1 MKKLLKIIGLIIT
14 VIILA
19 TALYCF
25 AINESLPKGI
35 YGKEADELAEKM
47 MSAIDKKAFD
57 NTEILKWSFRD
68 KHHYEWKKQEGL
80 VNVSWDSIL
89 VTVNLNDYSKS
100 IGASPKLIETAI
112 KFFNNDSFW
121 LIAPYKVFE
130 DGIERS
136 IVKVDGKD
144 ALLIKYTSGGTTPG
158 DSYLWILDENY
169 APVSFK
175 MWTQIIPIGGVSAT
189 WNNLI
194 TADSG
199 IKLPTSHTLSIFG
212 YKINMGEV
220 KAYNPNAD
228 TLAHNM
234 LKAVKHEA
242 YRNTRYIDWSF
253 KGKRFYKWDKKRHI
267 VDVKWNDARVLLHPN
282 ELTKSTVYLN
292 DKEVSFND
300 NLVKRALRF
309 FNNDSFW
316 LVAPHKLF
324 EPGIYRSIRMIDGKE
339 ALHVKYSRGGTTPGD
354 SYVWI
359 LDENYMPTNY
369 QMYLQKM
376 KKIGT
381 SVSWEDWTLT
391 ESGTLLP
398 KNHIY
403 LSGKKNISHLFSF
416 FSCLPEIFSFDS

>member
-1 MKKLLKIIGLIIT
+1 MKKILKIIGLLIT
-14 VIILA
+14 VTMVAII
-19 TALYCF
+19 LYCF
-25 AINESLPKGI
+25 AKNESLPSGTP
-35 YGKEADELAEKM
+35 GKEADELAEKM
-47 MSAIDKKAFD
+47 MLSINKKAFD
-57 NTEILKWSFRD
+57 NTEILKLSFRG

-80 VNVSWDSIL
+80 VNVSWENAS

-100 IGASPKLIETAI
+100 IGESPKLIETAI

-121 LIAPYKVFE
+121 LIAPYKVF
-130 DGIERS
+130 DQGVERS
-136 IVKVDGKD
+136 IVKIDGKD
-144 ALLIKYTSGGTTPG
+144 ALLVKYTSGGTTPG

-169 APVSFK
+169 TPVYFK
-175 MWTQIIPIGGVSAT
+175 MWTQIIPIGGISAT
-189 WNNLI
+189 WNDLI
-194 TADSG
+194 TTDSG
-199 IKLPTSHTLSIFG
+199 IKLPKSHTLSIFG

-228 TLAHNM
+228 ILAHNI
-234 LKAVKHEA
+234 LKAIKHNA
-242 YRNTRYIDWSF
+242 YKNTRYIDWSF
-253 KGKRFYKWDKKRHI
+253 KGKRFYKWDKKKHI

-282 ELTKSTVYLN
+282 DLTKSTVYLN
-292 DKEVSFND
+292 DKEVSYND

-324 EPGIYRSIRMIDGKE
+324 EPGIYRSIRMVDGKE

-359 LDENYMPTNY
+359 LDENYLPTNY
-369 QMYLQKM
+369 QMYVQKI
-376 KKIGT
+376 KKLGT
-381 SVSWEDWTLT
+381 TVTWEDWTLT

-403 LSGKKNISHLFSF
+403 LSGKIINMGEVKGYN
-416 FSCLPEIFSFDS
+416 

>member
-1 MKKLLKIIGLIIT
+1 MKKILKIVGLLIT
-14 VIILA
+14 VTMVAII
-19 TALYCF
+19 LYCF
-25 AINESLPKGI
+25 AKNESLPSGTP
-35 YGKEADELAEKM
+35 GKEADELAEKM
-47 MSAIDKKAFD
+47 MLSINKKAFD
-57 NTEILKWSFRD
+57 NTEILKWSFRG

-80 VNVSWDSIL
+80 VNVSWENAS

-100 IGASPKLIETAI
+100 IGESPKLIETAI

-121 LIAPYKVFE
+121 LIAPYKVF
-130 DGIERS
+130 DQGVERS
-136 IVKVDGKD
+136 IVKIDGKD
-144 ALLIKYTSGGTTPG
+144 ALLVKYTSGGTTPG

-169 APVSFK
+169 TPVYFK
-175 MWTQIIPIGGVSAT
+175 MWTQIIPIGGISAT
-189 WNNLI
+189 WNDLI
-194 TADSG
+194 TTDSG
-199 IKLPTSHTLSIFG
+199 IKLPKSHTLSIFG

-228 TLAHNM
+228 ILAHNI
-234 LKAVKHEA
+234 LKAIKHNA
-242 YRNTRYIDWSF
+242 YKNTRYIDWSF
-253 KGKRFYKWDKKRHI
+253 KGKRFYKWDKKKHI

-282 ELTKSTVYLN
+282 DLTKSTVYLN
-292 DKEVSFND
+292 DKEVSYND

-324 EPGIYRSIRMIDGKE
+324 EPGIYRSIRMVDGKE

-359 LDENYMPTNY
+359 LDENYLPTNY
-369 QMYLQKM
+369 QMYVQKI
-376 KKIGT
+376 KKLGT
-381 SVSWEDWTLT
+381 TVTWEDWTLT

-403 LSGKKNISHLFSF
+403 LSGKIINMGDVKGYN
-416 FSCLPEIFSFDS
+416 

>member
-1 MKKLLKIIGLIIT
+1 MKKFLKIIGLLIT

-19 TALYCF
+19 TVLYCF
-25 AINESLPKGI
+25 AKNESLPSGI
-35 YGKEADELAEKM
+35 PGKEADELAEKM

-68 KHHYEWKKQEGL
+68 KHHYVWRKQEGL
-80 VNVSWDSIL
+80 VDVSWDSIL

-100 IGASPKLIETAI
+100 IGASSELIETAI
-112 KFFNNDSFW
+112 NFFNNDSFW
-121 LIAPYKVFE
+121 LVAPYKVFDE
-130 DGIERS
+130 GVERS
-136 IVKVDGKD
+136 IVKVDNKD

-169 APVSFK
+169 VPVSFK

-189 WNNLI
+189 WNDFI
-194 TADSG
+194 TSNSG
-199 IKLPTSHTLSIFG
+199 IKLPISHTLSLFG
-212 YKINMGEV
+212 IKIDMGEV

-228 TLAHNM
+228 KLAHNM
-234 LKAVKHEA
+234 LKAIKHEA
-242 YRNTRYIDWSF
+242 YKNTRYIDWSF
-253 KGKRFYKWDKKRHI
+253 KGKRFYKWDKIKHI
-267 VDVKWNDARVLLHPN
+267 VEVKWNDAKVLLHPN
-282 ELTKSTVYLN
+282 DLTKSTVYLN
-292 DKEVSFND
+292 DKEVSYNA

-324 EPGIYRSIRMIDGKE
+324 EPGIYRSIRIVDGKE

-359 LDENYMPTNY
+359 LDENYRPTHY
-369 QMYLQKM
+369 QMYLKKM
-376 KKIGT
+376 KKLGT
-381 SVSWEDWTLT
+381 TVTWEDWTLT

-403 LSGKKNISHLFSF
+403 LSGKIINMGDVKGYN
-416 FSCLPEIFSFDS
+416 

>member
-1 MKKLLKIIGLIIT
+1 MKKILKIIGLLIT
-14 VIILA
+14 VTMVAII
-19 TALYCF
+19 LYCF
-25 AINESLPKGI
+25 AKNESLPSGTP
-35 YGKEADELAEKM
+35 GKEADELAEKM
-47 MSAIDKKAFD
+47 MLSINKKAFD
-57 NTEILKWSFRD
+57 NTEILKWSFRG

-80 VNVSWDSIL
+80 VNVSWENAS

-121 LIAPYKVFE
+121 LIAPYKVF
-130 DGIERS
+130 DQGVERS
-136 IVKVDGKD
+136 IVKIDGKD
-144 ALLIKYTSGGTTPG
+144 ALLVKYTSGGTTPG

-169 APVSFK
+169 TPVYFK
-175 MWTQIIPIGGVSAT
+175 MWTQIIPIGGISAT
-189 WNNLI
+189 WNDLI
-194 TADSG
+194 TTDSG
-199 IKLPTSHTLSIFG
+199 IKLPKSHTLSIFG

-228 TLAHNM
+228 ILAHNI
-234 LKAVKHEA
+234 LKAIKHNA
-242 YRNTRYIDWSF
+242 YKNTRYIDWSF
-253 KGKRFYKWDKKRHI
+253 KGKRFYKWDKKKHI

-282 ELTKSTVYLN
+282 DLTKSTVYLN
-292 DKEVSFND
+292 DKEVSYND

-324 EPGIYRSIRMIDGKE
+324 EPGIYRSIRMVDGKE

-359 LDENYMPTNY
+359 LDENYLPTNY
-369 QMYLQKM
+369 QMYVQKI
-376 KKIGT
+376 KKLGT
-381 SVSWEDWTLT
+381 TVTWEDWTLT

-403 LSGKKNISHLFSF
+403 LSGKIINMGEVKGYN
-416 FSCLPEIFSFDS
+416 

>member
-1 MKKLLKIIGLIIT
+1 MKKILKIIGLLIT
-14 VIILA
+14 VTMVAII
-19 TALYCF
+19 LYCF
-25 AINESLPKGI
+25 AKNESLPSGTP
-35 YGKEADELAEKM
+35 GKEADELAEKM
-47 MSAIDKKAFD
+47 MLSINKKAFD
-57 NTEILKWSFRD
+57 NTEILKWSFRG

-80 VNVSWDSIL
+80 VNVSWENAS

-121 LIAPYKVFE
+121 LIAPYKVF
-130 DGIERS
+130 DQGVERS
-136 IVKVDGKD
+136 IVKIDGKD
-144 ALLIKYTSGGTTPG
+144 ALLVKYTSGGTTPG

-169 APVSFK
+169 TPVYFK
-175 MWTQIIPIGGVSAT
+175 MWTQIIPIGGILAT
-189 WNNLI
+189 WNDLI
-194 TADSG
+194 TTDSG
-199 IKLPTSHTLSIFG
+199 IKLPKSHTLSIFG

-228 TLAHNM
+228 ILAHNI
-234 LKAVKHEA
+234 LKAIKHNA
-242 YRNTRYIDWSF
+242 YKNTRYIDWSF
-253 KGKRFYKWDKKRHI
+253 KGKRFYKWDKKKHI

-282 ELTKSTVYLN
+282 DLTKSTVYLN
-292 DKEVSFND
+292 DKEVSYND

-324 EPGIYRSIRMIDGKE
+324 EPGIYRSIRMVDGKE

-359 LDENYMPTNY
+359 LDENYLPTNY
-369 QMYLQKM
+369 QMYVQKI
-376 KKIGT
+376 KKLGT
-381 SVSWEDWTLT
+381 TVTWEDWTLT

-403 LSGKKNISHLFSF
+403 LSGKIINMGEVKGYN
-416 FSCLPEIFSFDS
+416 

>member
-1 MKKLLKIIGLIIT
+1 MKKILKIIGLLIT
-14 VIILA
+14 VTMVAII
-19 TALYCF
+19 LYCF
-25 AINESLPKGI
+25 AKNESLPSGTPGI
-35 YGKEADELAEKM
+35 EADELAEKM
-47 MSAIDKKAFD
+47 MLSINKKAFD
-57 NTEILKWSFRD
+57 NTEILKWSFRG

-80 VNVSWDSIL
+80 VNVSWENAS

-100 IGASPKLIETAI
+100 IGESPKLIETAI

-121 LIAPYKVFE
+121 LIAPYKVF
-130 DGIERS
+130 DQGVERS
-136 IVKVDGKD
+136 IVKIDGKD
-144 ALLIKYTSGGTTPG
+144 ALLVKYTSGGTTPG

-169 APVSFK
+169 TPVYFK
-175 MWTQIIPIGGVSAT
+175 MWTQIIPIGGISAT
-189 WNNLI
+189 WNDLI
-194 TADSG
+194 TTDSG
-199 IKLPTSHTLSIFG
+199 IKLPKSHTLSIFG

-228 TLAHNM
+228 ILAHNI
-234 LKAVKHEA
+234 LKAIKHNA
-242 YRNTRYIDWSF
+242 YKNTRYIDWSF
-253 KGKRFYKWDKKRHI
+253 KGKRFYKWDKKKHI

-282 ELTKSTVYLN
+282 DLTKSTVYLN
-292 DKEVSFND
+292 DKEVSYND

-324 EPGIYRSIRMIDGKE
+324 EPGIYRSIRMVDGKE

-359 LDENYMPTNY
+359 LDENYLPTNY
-369 QMYLQKM
+369 QMYVQKI
-376 KKIGT
+376 KKLGT
-381 SVSWEDWTLT
+381 TVTWEDWTLT

-403 LSGKKNISHLFSF
+403 LSGKIINMGEVKGYN
-416 FSCLPEIFSFDS
+416 

>member
-1 MKKLLKIIGLIIT
+1 MKKILKIIGLLIT
-14 VIILA
+14 VTMVAII
-19 TALYCF
+19 LYCF
-25 AINESLPKGI
+25 AKNESLPSGTP
-35 YGKEADELAEKM
+35 GKEADELAEKM
-47 MSAIDKKAFD
+47 MLSINKKAFD
-57 NTEILKWSFRD
+57 NTEILKWSFRG

-80 VNVSWDSIL
+80 VNVSWENAS

-100 IGASPKLIETAI
+100 IGESPKLIETAI

-121 LIAPYKVFE
+121 LIAPYKVF
-130 DGIERS
+130 DQGVERS
-136 IVKVDGKD
+136 IVKIDDKD
-144 ALLIKYTSGGTTPG
+144 ALLVKYTSGGTTPG

-169 APVSFK
+169 TPVYFK
-175 MWTQIIPIGGVSAT
+175 MWTQIIPIGGISAT
-189 WNNLI
+189 WNDLI
-194 TADSG
+194 TTDSG
-199 IKLPTSHTLSIFG
+199 IKLPKSHTLSIFG

-228 TLAHNM
+228 ILAHNI
-234 LKAVKHEA
+234 LKAIKHNA
-242 YRNTRYIDWSF
+242 YKNTRYIDWSF
-253 KGKRFYKWDKKRHI
+253 KGKRFYKWDKKKHI

-282 ELTKSTVYLN
+282 DLTKSTVYLN
-292 DKEVSFND
+292 DKEVSYND

-324 EPGIYRSIRMIDGKE
+324 EPGIYRSIRMVDGKE

-359 LDENYMPTNY
+359 LDENYLPTNY
-369 QMYLQKM
+369 QMYVQKI
-376 KKIGT
+376 KKLGT
-381 SVSWEDWTLT
+381 TVTWEDWTLT

-403 LSGKKNISHLFSF
+403 LSGKIINMGEVKGYN
-416 FSCLPEIFSFDS
+416 

>member
-35 YGKEADELAEKM
+35 YGEEADELAEKM

-339 ALHVKYSRGGTTPGD
+339 ALHVKYSREETTPGD

-403 LSGKKNISHLFSF
+403 LSGKKINMG
-416 FSCLPEIFSFDS
+416 EVKGYN

>member
-1 MKKLLKIIGLIIT
+1 MKKILKIIGLLIT
-14 VIILA
+14 ITLVV
-19 TALYCF
+19 TVLYCF
-25 AINESLPKGI
+25 TINEPLPKGT

-47 MSAIDKKAFD
+47 MSSINKKAFD
-57 NTEILKWSFRD
+57 NTEILKWSFRG

-112 KFFNNDSFW
+112 NFFNNDSFW

-158 DSYLWILDENY
+158 DSYLWILDDNY

-242 YRNTRYIDWSF
+242 YRNTRYIEWSF

-403 LSGKKNISHLFSF
+403 LSGKIINMGEVKGYN
-416 FSCLPEIFSFDS
+416 

>member
-1 MKKLLKIIGLIIT
+1 MKKILKIIGLLIT
-14 VIILA
+14 VIIVA
-19 TALYCF
+19 TVLYCF
-25 AINESLPKGI
+25 IKNESLPKGTP
-35 YGKEADELAEKM
+35 GKEADELAQKM
-47 MSAIDKKAFD
+47 MSSINKKAFD
-57 NTEILKWSFRD
+57 NTEILKWSFRG

-80 VNVSWDSIL
+80 VNVSWDNTS

-100 IGASPKLIETAI
+100 IGESPKLIETAI

-121 LIAPYKVFE
+121 LVAPYKVFD
-130 DGIERS
+130 DGVERS
-136 IVKVDGKD
+136 IVKVDGKN
-144 ALLIKYTSGGTTPG
+144 ALLVKYTSGGTTPG

-169 APVSFK
+169 TPVSFK

-228 TLAHNM
+228 KLAYNI
-234 LKAVKHEA
+234 LKAIKHEA
-242 YRNTRYIDWSF
+242 YKNTRYIDWSF
-253 KGKRFYKWDKKRHI
+253 KGKRFYKWDKKKHI

-282 ELTKSTVYLN
+282 DLTKSSVYLN
-292 DKEVSFND
+292 DKEVSYNE

-339 ALHVKYSRGGTTPGD
+339 ALHVKYSKGGTTPGD
-354 SYVWI
+354 AYLWI
-359 LDENYMPTNY
+359 LDENYLPTNY
-369 QMYLQKM
+369 QMYVQKM
-376 KKIGT
+376 KKIET
-381 SVSWEDWTLT
+381 TVTWEDWTLT

-403 LSGKKNISHLFSF
+403 LSGKIINMGEVKGYN
-416 FSCLPEIFSFDS
+416 

>member
-1 MKKLLKIIGLIIT
+1 MKKFLKIIGLLIT

-19 TALYCF
+19 TVLYCF
-25 AINESLPKGI
+25 AKNESLPSGI
-35 YGKEADELAEKM
+35 PGKEADELAEKM

-68 KHHYEWKKQEGL
+68 KHHYVWRKQEGL
-80 VNVSWDSIL
+80 VDVSWDSIL

-100 IGASPKLIETAI
+100 IGASSELIETAI
-112 KFFNNDSFW
+112 NFFNNDSFW
-121 LIAPYKVFE
+121 LVAPYKVFDE
-130 DGIERS
+130 GVERS
-136 IVKVDGKD
+136 IVKVDNKD

-169 APVSFK
+169 VPVSFK

-189 WNNLI
+189 WNDFI
-194 TADSG
+194 TSNSG
-199 IKLPTSHTLSIFG
+199 IKLPISHTLSLFG
-212 YKINMGEV
+212 IKIDMGEV

-228 TLAHNM
+228 KLAHNM
-234 LKAVKHEA
+234 LKAIKHEA
-242 YRNTRYIDWSF
+242 YKNTRYIDWSF
-253 KGKRFYKWDKKRHI
+253 KGKRFYKWDKIKHI
-267 VDVKWNDARVLLHPN
+267 VEVKWNDAKVLLHPN
-282 ELTKSTVYLN
+282 DLTKSTVYLN
-292 DKEVSFND
+292 DKEVSYND
-300 NLVKRALRF
+300 NLVKRALKF

-324 EPGIYRSIRMIDGKE
+324 EPGIYRSIRIVDGKE

-359 LDENYMPTNY
+359 LDENYLPTHY
-369 QMYLQKM
+369 QMYLKKM
-376 KKIGT
+376 KKLGT
-381 SVSWEDWTLT
+381 TVTWEDWTLT

-403 LSGKKNISHLFSF
+403 LSGKIINMGDVKGYN
-416 FSCLPEIFSFDS
+416 

>member
-1 MKKLLKIIGLIIT
+1 MKKILKIIGLLIT
-14 VIILA
+14 VTMVAII
-19 TALYCF
+19 LYCF
-25 AINESLPKGI
+25 AKNESLPSGTP
-35 YGKEADELAEKM
+35 GKEADELAEKM
-47 MSAIDKKAFD
+47 MLSINKKAFD
-57 NTEILKWSFRD
+57 NTEILKWSFRG

-80 VNVSWDSIL
+80 VNVSWENAS

-100 IGASPKLIETAI
+100 IGESPKLIETAI

-121 LIAPYKVFE
+121 LIAPYKVF
-130 DGIERS
+130 DQGVERS
-136 IVKVDGKD
+136 IVKIDGKD
-144 ALLIKYTSGGTTPG
+144 ALLVKYTSGGTTPG

-169 APVSFK
+169 TPVYFK
-175 MWTQIIPIGGVSAT
+175 MWTQIIPIGGISAT
-189 WNNLI
+189 WNDLI
-194 TADSG
+194 TTDSG
-199 IKLPTSHTLSIFG
+199 IKLPKSHTLSIFG

-228 TLAHNM
+228 ILAHNI
-234 LKAVKHEA
+234 LKAIKHNA
-242 YRNTRYIDWSF
+242 YKNTRYIDWSF
-253 KGKRFYKWDKKRHI
+253 KGKRFYKWDKNKHI

-282 ELTKSTVYLN
+282 DLTKSTVYLN
-292 DKEVSFND
+292 DKEVSYND

-324 EPGIYRSIRMIDGKE
+324 EPGIYRSIRMVDGKE

-359 LDENYMPTNY
+359 LDENYLPTNY
-369 QMYLQKM
+369 QMYVQKI
-376 KKIGT
+376 KKLGT
-381 SVSWEDWTLT
+381 TVTWEDWTLT

-403 LSGKKNISHLFSF
+403 LSGKIINMGEVKGYN
-416 FSCLPEIFSFDS
+416 

>member
-1 MKKLLKIIGLIIT
+1 MKKFLKIIVLIIT
-14 VIILA
+14 VSTVA
-19 TALYCF
+19 TVLYCF
-25 AINESLPKGI
+25 VNNESLPKGT

-47 MSAIDKKAFD
+47 MSSINKKAFD
-57 NTEILKWSFRD
+57 NTEILTWSFRG

-80 VNVSWDSIL
+80 VNVTWDNNF

-100 IGASPKLIETAI
+100 IGDSPKLIETAI

-121 LIAPYKVFE
+121 LIAPYKVFD
-130 DGIERS
+130 DGVERS
-136 IVKVDGKD
+136 IVKVDDKD

-158 DSYLWILDENY
+158 DSYLWILDDNY
-169 APVSFK
+169 TPVSFK

-189 WNNLI
+189 WNDLI

-199 IKLPTSHTLSIFG
+199 IKLPKSHTLSIFG
-212 YKINMGEV
+212 FKINMGVV
-220 KAYNPNAD
+220 KAFNPNAD
-228 TLAHNM
+228 KLANNM
-234 LKAVKHEA
+234 LKAIKHEA

-267 VDVKWNDARVLLHPN
+267 IDVKWNDARVLLHPN

-339 ALHVKYSRGGTTPGD
+339 ALHVKYSKGGTTPGD
-354 SYVWI
+354 SYLWI
-359 LDENYMPTNY
+359 LDENYLPTSY

-381 SVSWEDWTLT
+381 SVTWEDWTLT

-403 LSGKKNISHLFSF
+403 LSGKTINMGEVKGYN
-416 FSCLPEIFSFDS
+416 

>member
-100 IGASPKLIETAI
+100 IGASTKLIETAI

-403 LSGKKNISHLFSF
+403 LSGKKINMG
-416 FSCLPEIFSFDS
+416 EVKGYN

>member
-47 MSAIDKKAFD
+47 MLSINKKAFD
-57 NTEILKWSFRD
+57 NTEILKWSFRG

-80 VNVSWDSIL
+80 VNVSWENAS

-100 IGASPKLIETAI
+100 IGESPKLIETAI

-121 LIAPYKVFE
+121 LIAPYKVF
-130 DGIERS
+130 DQGVERS
-136 IVKVDGKD
+136 IVKIDDKD
-144 ALLIKYTSGGTTPG
+144 ALLVKYTSGGTTPG

-169 APVSFK
+169 TPVYFK
-175 MWTQIIPIGGVSAT
+175 MWTQIIPIGGISAT
-189 WNNLI
+189 WNDLI
-194 TADSG
+194 TTDSG
-199 IKLPTSHTLSIFG
+199 IKLPKSHTLSIFG

-228 TLAHNM
+228 ILAHNI
-234 LKAVKHEA
+234 LKAIKHNA
-242 YRNTRYIDWSF
+242 YKNTRYIDWSF
-253 KGKRFYKWDKKRHI
+253 KGKRFYKWDKKKHI

-282 ELTKSTVYLN
+282 NLTKSTVYLN
-292 DKEVSFND
+292 DKEVSYND

-324 EPGIYRSIRMIDGKE
+324 EPGIYRSIRMVDGKE

-359 LDENYMPTNY
+359 LDENYLPTNY
-369 QMYLQKM
+369 QMYVQKI
-376 KKIGT
+376 KKLGT
-381 SVSWEDWTLT
+381 TVTWEDWTLT

-403 LSGKKNISHLFSF
+403 LSGKIINMGEVKGYN
-416 FSCLPEIFSFDS
+416 